1 MKNRRVFRWLAMA
14 LCLMLLLGG
23 AAQAACAGSA
33 DCESGLNLRA
43 VRLSDGRI
51 RVTWNAEVCT
61 SQIAVV
67 RLERGGRLAACQW
80 ARACAGECVLSV
92 GKGEYRVRVSLCVKG
107 EGRVSCEAA
116 VCAETKTPAPTNT
129 PVPTAKPE
137 PTNTPE
143 PTKAPA
149 VTVTPVPTAK
159 PEPTEAPQAS
169 LAEQV
174 IAQVNRERAAYGLGA
189 LSTSEELNRAACVR
203 AKEIVSLFSH
213 TRPDGSSCFT
223 VSALAFGENIA
234 KGYPTADKVMAAWM
248 SSQGHRENILRESFG
263 SIGVCAYSQGGVIYW
278 VQMFGK

>member
-1 MKNRRVFRWLAMA
+1 MKNRRVFRCLAIA

-23 AAQAACAGSA
+23 LAQAACTGSV

-51 RVTWNAEVCT
+51 RVTWNAEACA

-80 ARACAGECVLSV
+80 ARACAGECVLTA

-107 EGRVSCEAA
+107 EGRVSRETA
-116 VCAETKTPAPTNT
+116 VCESGASETPAPTNT
-129 PVPTAKPE
+129 PSPTAKP
-137 PTNTPE
+137 
-143 PTKAPA
+143 K
-149 VTVTPVPTAK
+149 
-159 PEPTEAPQAS
+159 PTEAPRAS

-174 IAQVNRERAAYGLGA
+174 IAQVNRERAANGLGA

-203 AKEIVSLFSH
+203 AKEIVSTFSH

-234 KGYPTADKVMAAWM
+234 KGYSAADRVMAAWM

-278 VQMFGK
+278 VQRFGK

>member
-1 MKNRRVFRWLAMA
+1 MKNRRVFRWLVMA
-14 LCLMLLLGG
+14 LCLMMLLGG
-23 AAQAACAGSA
+23 LAQAACTGSA

-51 RVTWNAEVCT
+51 QVTWNAEACA

-67 RLERGGRLAACQW
+67 RLERGGKLAACRW
-80 ARACAGECVLSV
+80 ARACAGECVLTA

-107 EGRVSCEAA
+107 EGRVSCETA
-116 VCAETKTPAPTNT
+116 VCESGASETPAPTNT
-129 PVPTAKPE
+129 PMPTAK
-137 PTNTPE
+137 PE

-149 VTVTPVPTAK
+149 VTAAPAPTAA

-174 IAQVNRERAAYGLGA
+174 IAQVNRERAANGLGA

-203 AKEIVSLFSH
+203 AKEIVSTFSH

-234 KGYPTADKVMAAWM
+234 KGYTTADRVMAAWM

-278 VQMFGK
+278 VQLFGK

>member
-1 MKNRRVFRWLAMA
+1 MKNRRVFRCLAMA

-23 AAQAACAGSA
+23 LAQAACAGSA
-33 DCESGLNLRA
+33 DCESGLNLCA
-43 VRLSDGRI
+43 VRLSDGRV
-51 RVTWNAEVCT
+51 RVTWNAEACA

-67 RLERGGRLAACQW
+67 RLERGGKLAACQW
-80 ARACAGECVLSV
+80 ARACAGECVLTA
-92 GKGEYRVRVSLCVKG
+92 GKGEYRVRVSLCVMG
-107 EGRVSCEAA
+107 ERRVSCETA
-116 VCAETKTPAPTNT
+116 VCEGTETPAVTAT
-129 PVPTAKPE
+129 PTAK
-137 PTNTPE
+137 PE

-149 VTVTPVPTAK
+149 VTATPSPTAK

-174 IAQVNRERAAYGLGA
+174 IAQVNRERAANGLGA

-203 AKEIVSLFSH
+203 AKEIVSTFSH

-234 KGYPTADKVMAAWM
+234 KGYTTADRVMAAWM

-278 VQMFGK
+278 VQLFGT

>member
-14 LCLMLLLGG
+14 LCLMMLLGG

-51 RVTWNAEVCT
+51 RVTWNAEACA

-80 ARACAGECVLSV
+80 ARACAGECVLSA

-116 VCAETKTPAPTNT
+116 VCAETETPAPTSS
-129 PVPTAKPE
+129 PAPTV
-137 PTNTPE
+137 TPE

-149 VTVTPVPTAK
+149 VTATPSPTVT
-159 PEPTEAPQAS
+159 PEPTEAPRAS

-203 AKEIVSLFSH
+203 AKEIVSTFSH

-234 KGYPTADKVMAAWM
+234 RGYTTADRVMAAWM

-278 VQMFGK
+278 VQLFGK

>member
-14 LCLMLLLGG
+14 LCLMMLLGG

-51 RVTWNAEVCT
+51 RVTWNAEACA

-80 ARACAGECVLSV
+80 ARACAGECVLTA

-107 EGRVSCEAA
+107 EGRVSCETA
-116 VCAETKTPAPTNT
+116 VCGSGASETPAPT
-129 PVPTAKPE
+129 V
-137 PTNTPE
+137 TPE

-149 VTVTPVPTAK
+149 VTATPSPTVT
-159 PEPTEAPQAS
+159 PEPTEAPRAS

-203 AKEIVSLFSH
+203 AKEIVSTFSH

-234 KGYPTADKVMAAWM
+234 RGYTTADRVMAAWM

-278 VQMFGK
+278 VQLFGK